1 MIAVPRCTTPKAMQ
15 YARQGGDGLRHVRLF
30 SPPSPNT
37 DHVFFIAKAPSMSIR
52 LLVMSSPSDAP
63 TPTQALLQAGSLGPG
78 WTVVDGGDCRE
89 LVHQVK
95 AHAPNQVVLQGPASV
110 VAQALSTWHGL
121 PPCAVS
127 WIASIP
133 TPEELTQ
140 LLDLGLAGW
149 WPDTGLSA
157 ADLST
162 GLTLDGL
169 RWQRQAA
176 LAQALGQVQG
186 QLADRKYVDRAKGV
200 LAQAR
205 GLDEDEAF
213 KLLRGAAM
221 HAKLKIGEVS
231 RSVIEAAAW
240 AEALNRAGQLR
251 MLSQRLVKL
260 AAQRLAG
267 VDAHRARKLQED
279 SEQRAQAN
287 LDFLAALPQLGTQ
300 GEALPEAVARTHAAW
315 SVLQTT
321 LAQRKSAAML
331 KQADDKANALLMQ
344 AEALV
349 SELETAAGRRALTV
363 VNLCGRQRM
372 LAQRLAKD
380 ALLAEMLDDSTRRQ
394 GFAQLKS
401 EFEAALLELEMAPL
415 SSPEIRDALKAAR
428 EEWTRLLSGLRFL
441 DKSESRLAISRA
453 SEVLLEVF
461 EGLTALYERSL
472 QVIMA

>member
-1 MIAVPRCTTPKAMQ
+1 
-15 YARQGGDGLRHVRLF
+15 
-30 SPPSPNT
+30 
-37 DHVFFIAKAPSMSIR
+37 MSTK
-52 LLVMSSPSDAP
+52 LLVMTSPDASP
-63 TPTQALLQAGSLGPG
+63 TPALALLERDGLGPA
-78 WTVVDGGDCRE
+78 WTVLAGGDCRQ
-89 LVHQVK
+89 LVHQFN
-95 AHAPNQVVLQGPASV
+95 AHAPNQVVLLGPAASV
-110 VAQALSTWHGL
+110 AESLAAWNGT

-127 WIASIP
+127 WIGAHP
-133 TPEELTQ
+133 GEDVLAR
-140 LLDLGLAGW
+140 LLELGLSGW
-149 WPDTGLSA
+149 WPDQARLSA
-157 ADLST
+157 EDLAS
-162 GLTLDGL
+162 GLALDRL
-169 RWQRQAA
+169 RWQREASLTQA
-176 LAQALGQVQG
+176 LAQVQN
-186 QLADRKYVDRAKGV
+186 QLSDRKYLDRAKGV

-251 MLSQRLVKL
+251 MLSQRVVKL

-287 LDFLAALPQLGTQ
+287 LDFLSALPQLGAQ
-300 GEALPEAVARTHAAW
+300 GEALPEALARTRAAW
-315 SVLQTT
+315 SVLQAT
-321 LAQRKSAAML
+321 LGQRKSATVL
-331 KQADDKANALLMQ
+331 TQADDKADALLMQ

-349 SELETAAGRRALTV
+349 TELEKAAGRRALTV

-380 ALLAEMLDDSTRRQ
+380 ALLAELLNDAARRE

-401 EFEAALLELEMAPL
+401 EFETALLELEMAPL

-472 QVIMA
+472 QVIMS

>member
-1 MIAVPRCTTPKAMQ
+1 MRAKVLGHPRMSDSSAPSRNTH
-15 YARQGGDGLRHVRLF
+15 HV
-30 SPPSPNT
+30 
-37 DHVFFIAKAPSMSIR
+37 VFTAKAPPMSLT
-52 LLVMSSPSDAP
+52 LLVMSPPGQAP
-63 TPTQALLQAGSLGPG
+63 TPAHALLQEGSLGPT
-78 WTVVDGGDCRE
+78 WTVVEGGDCRH
-89 LVHQVK
+89 LVHQFN
-95 AHAPNQVVLQGPASV
+95 AHAPNQVVLLGPALA
-110 VAQALSTWHGL
+110 VAESLATWNGA
-121 PPCAVS
+121 PPCAVT
-127 WIASIP
+127 WLAANP
-133 TPEELTQ
+133 GPDELSQ
-140 LLDLGLAGW
+140 LLDLGLTGW
-149 WPDTGLSA
+149 WPDAGLSA
-157 ADLST
+157 ASLAT
-162 GLTLDGL
+162 GLALDGQ
-169 RWQRQAA
+169 RWQRHAA
-176 LAQALGQVQG
+176 LAQSLEQVQG
-186 QLADRKYVDRAKGV
+186 QLSDRKYLDRAKGV

-221 HAKLKIGEVS
+221 HAKLKIGDVS

-267 VDAHRARKLQED
+267 VDAHRARKLQDD

-287 LDFLAALPQLGTQ
+287 LDFLSALPQLGAQ

-315 SVLQTT
+315 SILQTT
-321 LAQRKSAAML
+321 LAQRKSAAVL
-331 KQADDKANALLMQ
+331 KQADDKADALLMQ

-349 SELETAAGRRALTV
+349 SELETASGRRALKV

-380 ALLAEMLDDSTRRQ
+380 ALLAEMLDDGARRE

-415 SSPEIRDALKAAR
+415 SSPEIRAALKAAR

-472 QVIMA
+472 QVIMS

>member
-1 MIAVPRCTTPKAMQ
+1 MNITTLLLVSVSAGTLTATEALLHEGSLGSNWAVVH
-15 YARQGGDGLRHVRLF
+15 GGDGLDL
-30 SPPSPNT
+30 T
-37 DHVFFIAKAPSMSIR
+37 
-52 LLVMSSPSDAP
+52 
-63 TPTQALLQAGSLGPG
+63 
-78 WTVVDGGDCRE
+78 
-89 LVHQVK
+89 HQFN
-95 AHAPNQVVLQGPASV
+95 AHAPNQVVIAGPALA
-110 VAQALSTWHGL
+110 VAQAISAWHGT
-121 PPCAVS
+121 PPCPIS
-127 WIASIP
+127 WVCANP
-133 TPEELTQ
+133 TQEELAQ
-140 LLDLGLAGW
+140 LLALGLSGW

-157 ADLST
+157 SALAT
-162 GLTLDGL
+162 GLALDGQ
-169 RWQRQAA
+169 RWQRDAA
-176 LAQALGQVQG
+176 LAQTLDQVRG
-186 QLADRKYVDRAKGV
+186 QLSDRKYLDRAKGV
-200 LAQAR
+200 IAQAR

-221 HAKLKIGEVS
+221 HAKLKIGDVS

-251 MLSQRLVKL
+251 MLSQRVVKL

-267 VDAHRARKLQED
+267 IDAHRARKLQED

-287 LDFLAALPQLGTQ
+287 LDFLSALPQLGAQ
-300 GEALPEAVARTHAAW
+300 GAALPDAVARTRAAW
-315 SVLQTT
+315 SVLQAT
-321 LAQRKSAAML
+321 LAQRKSAAVL
-331 KQADDKANALLMQ
+331 TQADDKADALLMQ

-349 SELETAAGRRALTV
+349 SELETACGRRALTV

-380 ALLAEMLDDSTRRQ
+380 ALLAEMLDDNTRRE

-461 EGLTALYERSL
+461 EGLTALYEHSL
-472 QVIMA
+472 QVIMS

>member
-1 MIAVPRCTTPKAMQ
+1 
-15 YARQGGDGLRHVRLF
+15 
-30 SPPSPNT
+30 
-37 DHVFFIAKAPSMSIR
+37 MSIT
-52 LLVMSSPSDAP
+52 LLVMSSPGDNP
-63 TPTQALLQAGSLGPG
+63 TPTQGLLQEGSLGPA
-78 WTVVDGGDCRE
+78 WTVLNGGDCIH
-89 LVHQVK
+89 LMHQFN
-95 AHAPNQVVLQGPASV
+95 AHAPNQVVLLGPVSV
-110 VAQALSTWHGL
+110 VTNTLGAWNGM

-127 WIASIP
+127 WVGTQP
-133 TPEELTQ
+133 THEELTQ
-140 LLDLGLAGW
+140 LLDLGLSGW

-157 ADLST
+157 ATLAT
-162 GLTLDGL
+162 GLALDGL
-169 RWQRQAA
+169 RWQRHAA

-186 QLADRKYVDRAKGV
+186 QLSDRKYVDRAKGV

-221 HAKLKIGEVS
+221 HTKLKIGDVS

-287 LDFLAALPQLGTQ
+287 LDFLSALPQLGAQ
-300 GEALPEAVARTHAAW
+300 GEALPEAVARTQAAW
-315 SVLQTT
+315 SILQNT
-321 LAQRKSAAML
+321 LAQRKSAAVL

-349 SELETAAGRRALTV
+349 SELETASGRRALNV

-380 ALLAEMLDDSTRRQ
+380 ALLAEMLDDSARRE

-401 EFEAALLELEMAPL
+401 EFEAALLELELAPL

-472 QVIMA
+472 QVIMS

>member
-1 MIAVPRCTTPKAMQ
+1 M
-15 YARQGGDGLRHVRLF
+15 
-30 SPPSPNT
+30 
-37 DHVFFIAKAPSMSIR
+37 
-52 LLVMSSPSDAP
+52 
-63 TPTQALLQAGSLGPG
+63 
-78 WTVVDGGDCRE
+78 
-89 LVHQVK
+89 
-95 AHAPNQVVLQGPASV
+95 GPA
-110 VAQALSTWHGL
+110 VAVAESLATWNGA
-121 PPCAVS
+121 PPCAVT
-127 WIASIP
+127 WLAANP
-133 TPEELTQ
+133 APDELSQ
-140 LLDLGLAGW
+140 LLDLGLTGW
-149 WPDTGLSA
+149 WPDAGLSA
-157 ADLST
+157 ASLAT
-162 GLTLDGL
+162 GLALDGQ
-169 RWQRQAA
+169 RWQRHAA
-176 LAQALGQVQG
+176 LAQSLEQVQG
-186 QLADRKYVDRAKGV
+186 QLSDRKYLDRAKGV

-221 HAKLKIGEVS
+221 HAKLKIGDVS

-267 VDAHRARKLQED
+267 VDAHRARKLQDD

-287 LDFLAALPQLGTQ
+287 LDFLSALPQLGAQ

-315 SVLQTT
+315 SILQTT
-321 LAQRKSAAML
+321 LAQRKSAAVL
-331 KQADDKANALLMQ
+331 KQADDKADALLMQ

-349 SELETAAGRRALTV
+349 SELETASGRRALKV

-380 ALLAEMLDDSTRRQ
+380 ALLAEMLDDGTRRE

-401 EFEAALLELEMAPL
+401 EFETALLELEMAPL
-415 SSPEIRDALKAAR
+415 SSPEIRAALKAAR

-472 QVIMA
+472 QVIMS

>member
-1 MIAVPRCTTPKAMQ
+1 MNVT
-15 YARQGGDGLRHVRLF
+15 
-30 SPPSPNT
+30 
-37 DHVFFIAKAPSMSIR
+37 
-52 LLVMSSPSDAP
+52 LLVMSSPGDAP
-63 TPTQALLQAGSLGPG
+63 TPTHTLLQEGSLGPA
-78 WTVVDGGDCRE
+78 WTVLNGGHCRD
-89 LVHQVK
+89 LMHQFN
-95 AHAPNQVVLQGPASV
+95 AHAPNQVVLMGPASV
-110 VAQALSTWHGL
+110 VANALGAWNGT

-127 WIASIP
+127 WVGTQP
-133 TPEELTQ
+133 TQEELTQ
-140 LLDLGLAGW
+140 LLDLGLSGW

-157 ADLST
+157 ATLAT
-162 GLTLDGL
+162 GLALDGQ
-169 RWQRQAA
+169 RWQRHAA

-186 QLADRKYVDRAKGV
+186 QLSDRKYVDRAKGV

-221 HAKLKIGEVS
+221 HAKLKIGDVS

-287 LDFLAALPQLGTQ
+287 LDFLSALPQLGAQ
-300 GEALPEAVARTHAAW
+300 GEALPEAVARTQAAW
-315 SVLQTT
+315 SILQNT
-321 LAQRKSAAML
+321 LAQRKSAAVL

-349 SELETAAGRRALTV
+349 SELETASGRRALNV

-380 ALLAEMLDDSTRRQ
+380 ALLAEMLDDSARRE

-401 EFEAALLELEMAPL
+401 EFEAALLELELAPL

-472 QVIMA
+472 QVIMS